1 MAAQQHPTIAMP
13 PAVTVLQLDTD
24 FPRITGD
31 VGSRATYRDNIEI
44 IRIRAAT
51 VAKVVTDTP
60 DQIDIA
66 PFETVLG
73 SAKGEVIVTSCG
85 FLAYW
90 QNHLASQT
98 YKPFIS
104 SSLVALETLSQS
116 YSPEELLILT
126 FDADSLN
133 VSHLGQHKAYA
144 SSILGLPITCHLRQV
159 ISNNLTHLDADL
171 AGAEIVAHVSKH
183 LTPKHRHI
191 LLECTNL
198 PPYKA
203 ALAQQTGLPVT
214 DILTLIE
221 FARAG
226 TIQPDFL

>member
-1 MAAQQHPTIAMP
+1 MP

-31 VGSRATYRDNIEI
+31 VGAHSTYREDIEI

-60 DQIDIA
+60 VQIDIA

-85 FLAYW
+85 FLSYW
-90 QNHLASQT
+90 QNYLATQT
-98 YKPFIS
+98 CKPFIS
-104 SSLVALETLSQS
+104 SSLIALETLSQS

-126 FDADSLN
+126 FDADCLN

-171 AGAEIVAHVSKH
+171 ASAEIVAHVSKH

-221 FARAG
+221 FERAG
-226 TIQPDFL
+226 TIHSDFL

>member
-31 VGSRATYRDNIEI
+31 VGAHSTYREDIEI

-60 DQIDIA
+60 VQIDIA

-85 FLAYW
+85 FLSYW
-90 QNHLASQT
+90 QNYLATQT
-98 YKPFIS
+98 CKPFIS
-104 SSLVALETLSQS
+104 SSLIALETLSQS
-116 YSPEELLILT
+116 YSPEEILILT
-126 FDADSLN
+126 FDADCLN

-144 SSILGLPITCHLRQV
+144 SSILGLPINCHLREV

-183 LTPKHRHI
+183 LTQKHRHI

-203 ALAQQTGLPVT
+203 ALTQQTGLPVT

-221 FARAG
+221 FERAG
-226 TIQPDFL
+226 TIHSDFL